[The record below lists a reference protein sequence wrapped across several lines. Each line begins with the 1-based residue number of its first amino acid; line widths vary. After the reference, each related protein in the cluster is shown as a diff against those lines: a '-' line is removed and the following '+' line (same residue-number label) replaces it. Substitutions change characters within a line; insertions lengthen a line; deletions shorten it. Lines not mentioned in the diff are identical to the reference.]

1 MPMQDSTGT
10 LGGIISVPAVSPFIP
25 VTDVNARDVLR

>member
-1 MPMQDSTGT
+1 MWMQDSTGT
-10 LGGIISVPAVSPFIP
+10 LRCIMVVHAVSAFIP